1 MAAVKRTI
9 HFAFEQGEQVWLR
22 CDPASSGFIVANEL
36 DLGYIPKYIVA
47 FPSGHSTHT
56 DWELTRDEP
65 HPFLD
70 SVDTQ
75 EDDE

>member
-9 HFAFEQGEQVWLR
+9 YFAFEQGERVWLR
-22 CDPASSGFIVANEL
+22 CDPSASGFVIRNVLE
-36 DLGYIPKYIVA
+36 LGYTPKYVVG
-47 FPSGHSTHT
+47 FPNGHSTHT

-70 SVDTQ
+70 AVDTQ
-75 EDDE
+75 EDGE